1 MNNDYKPRNGISFCE
16 ALTITFIIL
25 KLCHVIAW
33 SWWLVLLPLF
43 IQTAIL
49 TILNMKGIEH
59 DTYHDQI

>member
-43 IQTAIL
+43 IQIAIL
-49 TILNMKGIEH
+49 FIDKYL
-59 DTYHDQI
+59 